1 MKRRLFWK
9 LSVLVV
15 AGSILLVI
23 MVNWLSIHTEQQM
36 SFIDAHHQ
44 QTLRDYA
51 RKAESYY
58 QQNDL
63 TALENFLNEVRQRE
77 NTWVAVVESDLTPVA
92 GSQLLPRFLKTFALG
107 RDVSWKIHLY
117 FKENPIMDLT
127 FASGHTHF
135 LILLPQHMRP
145 GSYWPATG
153 LLLQILLP
161 VVLMS
166 LISLLIY
173 RHVMQPLKQL
183 QQATRQFSQ
192 GNHQVRVLPQLGKRQ
207 DEMTELASAFDQ
219 MAARIG
225 RLIKHQQ
232 HLTADLSHELRT
244 PLTRI
249 ELALD
254 MAMQNQQQTAL
265 AQIRTDCVV
274 MRSLVE
280 DTLMLAWLDREQPAL
295 RNENFDL
302 SDLVDSIADNCRFE
316 FPDKSLTLLLPEQAP
331 LQNSNSRAL
340 GQALENI
347 LRNALRHTASGGNV
361 SVALTSD
368 AVSYLLKIADA
379 GPGVSDEFLVA
390 LFRPFFRLPSTDVQ
404 HFQGFGLGLSLAK
417 RHIEC
422 LGGTIRADNRR
433 SQGLLI
439 TLTLPVSAN
448 SVNTGQTQQM

>member
-36 SFIDAHHQ
+36 SFIDTHHQ

-51 RKAESYY
+51 RIAESYY
-58 QQNDL
+58 LQNNL

-92 GSQLLPRFLKTFALG
+92 GSQLLPRFLNTFALG

-161 VVLMS
+161 VLLMS
-166 LISLLIY
+166 WISFLIY

-207 DEMTELASAFDQ
+207 DEMTELAGTFDQ

-225 RLIKHQQ
+225 RLIEHQQ

-254 MAMQNQQQTAL
+254 MAMQEQKQTAL
-265 AQIRTDCVV
+265 SQIRTDCAV

-316 FPDKSLTLLLPEQAP
+316 FPDKFLTLHIPEQAP

-347 LRNALRHTASGGNV
+347 LRNALSYTPSGGNV
-361 SVALTSD
+361 SVTLKTDTADYQLSISD
-368 AVSYLLKIADA
+368 T
-379 GPGVSDEFLVA
+379 GPGVSDEFLAV
-390 LFRPFFRLPSTDVQ
+390 LFRPFFRLPPTDG
-404 HFQGFGLGLSLAK
+404 HHRQGYGLGLALAK

-422 LGGTIRADNRR
+422 LGGSISAANSLEQGLIIKLMLPVRADN
-433 SQGLLI
+433 G
-439 TLTLPVSAN
+439 
-448 SVNTGQTQQM
+448 NT